1 LLVEKSSLAILLFYK
16 TTFNTVVSIYIN
28 RSIMKAQEGE
38 RGGQGR
44 PTSDRAF
51 FDHKA
56 EKQQKGV
63 SNGGAQKSF
72 QTSNR
77 DNERKV
83 EHRRRPL
90 L

>member
-1 LLVEKSSLAILLFYK
+1 
-16 TTFNTVVSIYIN
+16 
-28 RSIMKAQEGE
+28 MKAQEE
-38 RGGQGR
+38 IKGGQGGS
-44 PTSDRAF
+44 TSDRAF

-56 EKQQKGV
+56 EKQQKGI

-77 DNERKV
+77 DNERKIANK
-83 EHRRRPL
+83 RRSL

>member
-1 LLVEKSSLAILLFYK
+1 MKPDQNIKKDAEQGNP
-16 TTFNTVVSIYIN
+16 TT
-28 RSIMKAQEGE
+28 
-38 RGGQGR
+38 
-44 PTSDRAF
+44 DRKF
-51 FDHKA
+51 FDHRA

-77 DNERKV
+77 DNERKIANK
-83 EHRRRPL
+83 RRSL